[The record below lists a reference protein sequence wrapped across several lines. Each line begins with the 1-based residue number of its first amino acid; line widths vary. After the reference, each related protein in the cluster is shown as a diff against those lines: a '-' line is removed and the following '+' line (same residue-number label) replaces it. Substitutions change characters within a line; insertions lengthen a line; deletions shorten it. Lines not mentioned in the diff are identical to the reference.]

1 MGLVFSIFV
10 LLLASFNLLY
20 ERYYF
25 LGARS
30 NSGNDSHCLGQQSP
44 DTARPFQFQN
54 HFFDTGLKTFLFF
67 LIKSTVAYLSS
78 SVRFGVPHMHV

>member
-10 LLLASFNLLY
+10 FLLASFNLLY
-20 ERYYF
+20 EQYSF
-25 LGARS
+25 LGARL
-30 NSGNDSHCLGQQSP
+30 NSGNGSHCLGLQSP
-44 DTARPFQFQN
+44 DMARPFQFQN
-54 HFFDTGLKTFLFF
+54 HFFDTISKTFLFF